1 MIPARGRG
9 GGAVPAVTAS
19 PGLPEDRR
27 LDCAQLRPRRF
38 SEMVRSP
45 RCGGS
50 ICAAPPIYSQGSA
63 GDCWHGK
70 LISQPG
76 VLFTLL
82 LRSLHS
88 RRNGSEWLRRALAPG
103 QAADLG
109 RGSRLRRRP
118 SAQSARWAR
127 GQRRQKPGRENLGA
141 SAPWRSSVALWL
153 DFPLQG

>member
-50 ICAAPPIYSQGSA
+50 ICAALPDY
-63 GDCWHGK
+63 
-70 LISQPG
+70 LQP
-76 VLFTLL
+76 
-82 LRSLHS
+82 
-88 RRNGSEWLRRALAPG
+88 SEWLRRALAPG

-118 SAQSARWAR
+118 SARSARWAR

-141 SAPWRSSVALWL
+141 SAPWKSWVALWL

>member
-9 GGAVPAVTAS
+9 GGALPAVTAS
-19 PGLPEDRR
+19 PGLPRTGVWTAPSCGHGASRR
-27 LDCAQLRPRRF
+27 WCDPPGAGAPSAPLRQT
-38 SEMVRSP
+38 
-45 RCGGS
+45 
-50 ICAAPPIYSQGSA
+50 IYSQGSA

-76 VLFTLL
+76 FLFTLL

-109 RGSRLRRRP
+109 RVSRLRRRP

-127 GQRRQKPGRENLGA
+127 GQRRQKPGCENLGA
-141 SAPWRSSVALWL
+141 SAPWKSSVAL
-153 DFPLQG
+153 